1 MLNTIDE
8 IIEWMDDN
16 TDLYTDDYEIV
27 FDENINNYIVN
38 TKCSIYIYVRN
49 ETINIPVKFGN
60 IEGNYAIENINNKQ
74 IKEINEIYWPN
85 NIEINL
91 YATNF
96 NLTLEWFKNWNIE
109 SIGSKIYIFG
119 KYSELENLDFL
130 ENTNFEKIFLQMKKT
145 PFKDDIIPED
155 YKKLLGNS
163 EFLKKEQLMSTIVN
177 KEIILD
183 YFNFENNLK
192 LDM

>member
-1 MLNTIDE
+1 
-8 IIEWMDDN
+8 
-16 TDLYTDDYEIV
+16 
-27 FDENINNYIVN
+27 
-38 TKCSIYIYVRN
+38 
-49 ETINIPVKFGN
+49 
-60 IEGNYAIENINNKQ
+60 
-74 IKEINEIYWPN
+74 
-85 NIEINL
+85 
-91 YATNF
+91 
-96 NLTLEWFKNWNIE
+96 
-109 SIGSKIYIFG
+109 
-119 KYSELENLDFL
+119 
-130 ENTNFEKIFLQMKKT
+130 MKKT